1 VLWITAEEDPL
12 ERTVV
17 GIDVGTTKICT
28 LVGEVTS
35 DNELRVVGVG
45 VAPSH
50 GLRKGVVV
58 NVGDAS
64 KAIYNSVKKAER
76 NSGYSIERAHVGVA
90 GVHISSLNSRGAVA
104 IGHGD
109 RIITRDD
116 VNRAMDAAR
125 AIAVPHNQR
134 IIHVIP
140 RDYTIDGQGGVRDPL
155 GLMGFRLEVEA
166 HIVTGAVASL
176 QNLIGCVE
184 DAGVQVSNLVLQ
196 SLASAEAVL
205 TSEEKEMGVVLVD
218 GGGGTTDIAVFIG
231 GSIWHS
237 LVLRVG
243 GNNLTNDVGVGLRIP
258 FSAAESLKVKHG
270 HAIVEAVDAGEYVDV
285 IAFGEAAQQAIAR
298 RQLAEII
305 GARLEEIF
313 ELVGREIKRSGYDGL
328 LPAGVVF
335 TGGVA
340 GTPGIA
346 ELGRRVLDLPVRVG
360 YPARLDGLV
369 EAISS
374 PQYATSVGLLLWA
387 MRQDISRV
395 APSRAPGGLS
405 EWYRRFVKW
414 LKVFLPG

>member
-1 VLWITAEEDPL
+1 M
-12 ERTVV
+12 ERTIV

-28 LVGEVTS
+28 LVGEVT
-35 DNELRVVGVG
+35 DENELRVVGVG

-58 NVGDAS
+58 DVKDAS
-64 KAIYNSVKKAER
+64 KAIYASVKKAER
-76 NSGYSIERAHVGVA
+76 VSGYSIERAYVGVA

-116 VNRAMDAAR
+116 VNRALDAAR

-140 RDYTIDGQGGVRDPL
+140 RDYTVDGQSGVRDPL

-166 HIVTGAVASL
+166 HIVTGAITSL
-176 QNLIGCVE
+176 QNVIRCVE
-184 DAGVQVSNLVLQ
+184 DADVEVSSLVLQ

-218 GGGGTTDIAVFIG
+218 GGGGTTDIAIFIG

-243 GNNLTNDVGVGLRIP
+243 GNNISNDIAVGLRIP
-258 FSAAESLKVKHG
+258 FSAAESLKLKHG
-270 HAIVEAVDAGEYVDV
+270 HSNLREVDAAEYVDV
-285 IAFGEAAQQAIAR
+285 IAFGEAAQQSVAR
-298 RQLAEII
+298 RQLVEIIAARLAEI
-305 GARLEEIF
+305 F
-313 ELVGREIKRSGYDGL
+313 DLVGREIKRSGYDGL

-340 GTPGIA
+340 GTPGLA
-346 ELGRRVLDLPVRVG
+346 QLGREVLDLPVRVG

-374 PQYATSVGLLLWA
+374 PQYATSVGLLLWG
-387 MRQDISRV
+387 MRQDIAPV
-395 APSRAPGGLS
+395 ATPRTPGGWP

-414 LKVFLPG
+414 LKVLLPG